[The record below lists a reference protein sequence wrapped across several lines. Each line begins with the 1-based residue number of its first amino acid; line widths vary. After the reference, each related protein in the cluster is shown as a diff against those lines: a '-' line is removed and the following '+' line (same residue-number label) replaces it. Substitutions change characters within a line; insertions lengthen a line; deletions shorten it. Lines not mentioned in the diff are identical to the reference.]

1 MWESNAFPV
10 GEHLK
15 SPSCEI
21 RCFFYLNSKVITI
34 KNNSRII
41 IKKDNS
47 LLVII
52 NHRLSLIQRY
62 LKGKAS
68 DLSKVFLIK
77 LYQIGT
83 FICNYQLKKTKL
95 TNIISFYALFTL
107 LFVYTF

>member
-1 MWESNAFPV
+1 MCESNAFPYWV
-10 GEHLK
+10 T
-15 SPSCEI
+15 SEI
-21 RCFFYLNSKVITI
+21 TELWNQMFLFYLNSKVITI

-52 NHRLSLIQRY
+52 NHHLSPIQRY

-77 LYQIGT
+77 
-83 FICNYQLKKTKL
+83 
-95 TNIISFYALFTL
+95 IISNMNDYLQLSTEKNEIN
-107 LFVYTF
+107 